1 MLRKHEK
8 EALASL
14 FLLSFGS
21 VFCLD
26 RFYESGI
33 SEGLLGLLGVLI
45 AFLSVIGIAIW
56 AVMVIAKIFRLL
68 RKFTQEDDTPQI
80 TGSL

>member
-1 MLRKHEK
+1 MLRKNEK

-14 FLLSFGS
+14 FLLSIGA

-33 SEGLLGLLGVLI
+33 SEGLLGLLGVVV
-45 AFLSVIGIAIW
+45 AFASILGIIVWAIL
-56 AVMVIAKIFRLL
+56 VFAKMFRLL
-68 RKFTQEDDTPQI
+68 RKFTEEDDNPQI
-80 TGSL
+80 TGS

>member
-14 FLLSFGS
+14 FLLTFGA

-33 SEGLLGLLGVLI
+33 SDGLLGLLGVVI
-45 AFLSVIGIAIW
+45 SFISIIGIVVW
-56 AVMVIAKIFRLL
+56 TVLVFAKMFRLL
-68 RKFTQEDDTPQI
+68 RKFTSDEATHRI
-80 TGSL
+80 TGT

>member
-14 FLLSFGS
+14 FLLSFGA

-26 RFYESGI
+26 RFYESGV
-33 SEGLLGLLGVLI
+33 SEGFLGLLGVLI
-45 AFLSVIGIAIW
+45 SFLSIIGIVVW
-56 AVMVIAKIFRLL
+56 AVLVFAKMFRLL
-68 RKFTQEDDTPQI
+68 RKFTRDDDTPQI
-80 TGSL
+80 TGT